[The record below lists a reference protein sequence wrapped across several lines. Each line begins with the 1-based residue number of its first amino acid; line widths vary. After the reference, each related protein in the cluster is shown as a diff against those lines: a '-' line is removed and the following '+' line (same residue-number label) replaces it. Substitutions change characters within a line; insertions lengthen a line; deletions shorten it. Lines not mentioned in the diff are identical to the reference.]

1 MRVRRGTYLPN
12 IQFRRLLTLAKV
24 CVILNLASSA
34 PSQLHRPQDDFTD
47 VRRYFSNVFLKP
59 DARSRVQAFIKSGRR
74 SEELAE
80 LLGLLESVYF
90 LQGGRGDILE
100 TLYKIRPGKGAKL
113 RERILLADRMGK
125 EPVDFKTLATTFPYD
140 FVAQER
146 FVFKEIVARGG
157 RSSAVENA
165 LQSLEQ
171 LTDNHPI
178 AVFLRA
184 RKEFYVE
191 RGSSGET
198 KSLQLSYAKHK
209 LYHYARSLVGL
220 RPNYSSTIDHILRE
234 LKSKGITPPE
244 PTPEQYAAVKK
255 RGWTFN
261 KQMLEPFKKVD

>member
-1 MRVRRGTYLPN
+1 MKRFNRNEGGKLTFSRRVPA
-12 IQFRRLLTLAKV
+12 LLLILGVITTLNTQGLIPKK
-24 CVILNLASSA
+24 NN
-34 PSQLHRPQDDFTD
+34 DD
-47 VRRYFSNVFLKP
+47 VRHFFAEVFMRP
-59 DARSRVQAFIKSGRR
+59 DARSRVQAFIKSGPR

-125 EPVDFKTLATTFPYD
+125 EPVDFKTLATTYPYD

-157 RSSAVENA
+157 GSTAVENA

-209 LYHYARSLVGL
+209 LYHFARSLVGL
-220 RPNYSSTIDHILRE
+220 KANHMRTVENITNE
-234 LKSKGITPPE
+234 LKRKGITPLE

-255 RGWTFN
+255 RGWAFN
-261 KQMLEPFKKVD
+261 KQMLEPFKKVN